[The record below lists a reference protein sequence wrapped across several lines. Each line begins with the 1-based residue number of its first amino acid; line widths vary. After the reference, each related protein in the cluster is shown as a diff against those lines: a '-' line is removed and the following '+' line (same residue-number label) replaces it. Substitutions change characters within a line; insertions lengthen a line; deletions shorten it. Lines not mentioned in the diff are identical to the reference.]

1 MGTSFSCKSA
11 DQWTRRGR
19 GSEAFSHSQVQGVW
33 DPLHLQVKNVL
44 KPFPLQVSG
53 SVESQVQGVPNPL
66 PLPVNTLLLIKLKE
80 LFLPLCV

>member
-66 PLPVNTLLLIKLKE
+66 HLQVNTLLLIKLKD
-80 LFLPLCV
+80 LFLPL